1 MSINSTLKA
10 ALEPIAPVEADTYQG
25 SKGTYITIGYNSV
38 AADYGDDEPDHEV
51 FLVSVHLFAPTGENT
66 IAKRRAIK
74 KALVAA
80 GMTWP
85 TYTNSSDKDGQHHV
99 FECETAQAVGV
110 E

>member
-74 KALVAA
+74 KALAAA
-80 GMTWP
+80 G
-85 TYTNSSDKDGQHHV
+85 SDVADLYELLRQGR
-99 FECETAQAVGV
+99 TAPRFRV
-110 E
+110 

>member
-51 FLVSVHLFAPTGENT
+51 FLVSVHLFAPTGR
-66 IAKRRAIK
+66 ILSQSGGPSKR
-74 KALVAA
+74 ALAAA

-85 TYTNSSDKDGQHHV
+85 SYTNSSDKDGQHHV
-99 FECETAQAVGV
+99 FECETAQAAGV